1 MYLKALT
8 TAAIALCLAIPLA
21 FLGPTQAPCL
31 ADLNEITPIASDPSK
46 APGKVL
52 VVLVYDQ
59 HCKVWCTHVRPIIKE
74 LAEELGEKVHVEEID
89 NSPGS
94 AEVALKQVKELGILK
109 LYKDVESVPVVLI
122 FDVKRKE
129 CKEINGPKEKAIY
142 KAAIEKVIAKGQ

>member
-1 MYLKALT
+1 MAVYFKAVLAT
-8 TAAIALCLAIPLA
+8 TFALCLAFMAP
-21 FLGPTQAPCL
+21 GQNPCL
-31 ADLNEITPIASDPSK
+31 ADLTEVTPTVSEPAK
-46 APGKVL
+46 ATGKVL

-74 LAEELGEKVHVEEID
+74 LAEEFGDKVHVEEID
-89 NSPGS
+89 NSPSS
-94 AEVALKQVKELGILK
+94 AETALKQVKELGILS

-122 FDVKRKE
+122 FDVKRKQ